1 MSADPI
7 TMELERSPYTYE
19 FFQAVRLLSRFSED
33 RSAPGGFAPPANEA
47 VRFSAH
53 QSIAFPAS
61 EIQSFETRE
70 TGPPLM
76 VVNFMGLTGPLG
88 ALPLVYTAQVMER
101 VRSRD
106 TTMRD
111 FFDLFNHRMISLFY
125 QAWEKYRLAVAYERG
140 KQNNVSHY
148 LLDLIG
154 LGTPGLQNRQAVTDD
169 ALIFYSGLLSQ
180 RPHSATALRQILIDY
195 FEVPVEIEQFAGS
208 WYRLDIRDQCE
219 LDEENGVSTQLGF
232 GAVVGDEVWYQQSRV
247 RVRLGPLTLEQYL
260 DFLPGGQAYEPL
272 RAITR
277 LFANQEL
284 DFEAQLVLRRDD
296 TPACVLGQDGK
307 ETPQLGWVTWM
318 NTAGMNR
325 DPGDTVLRL

>member
-1 MSADPI
+1 
-7 TMELERSPYTYE
+7 
-19 FFQAVRLLSRFSED
+19 
-33 RSAPGGFAPPANEA
+33 
-47 VRFSAH
+47 VRFAAH

-61 EIQSFETRE
+61 EIQAFKTRE

-88 ALPLVYTAQVMER
+88 ALPLVYTAQVMDR

-125 QAWEKYRLAVAYERG
+125 RAWEKYRLAVAYERG

-154 LGTPGLQNRQAVTDD
+154 LGTPGLQNRQAVADD

-180 RPHSATALRQILIDY
+180 RPRSATALRQILIDY
-195 FEVPVEIEQFAGS
+195 FDVPVEIEQFAGS

-219 LDEENGVSTQLGF
+219 LDEGEGISTQLGF

-247 RVRLGPLTLEQYL
+247 RVRLGPLELEQYL
-260 DFLPGGQAYEPL
+260 DFVREY
-272 RAITR
+272 TD
-277 LFANQEL
+277 
-284 DFEAQLVLRRDD
+284 DFYI
-296 TPACVLGQDGK
+296 
-307 ETPQLGWVTWM
+307 
-318 NTAGMNR
+318 MNR
-325 DPGDTVLRL
+325 GEIVASGETAKLEDETISKYLSV